1 MIKAMSLIRLL
12 LFVSLA
18 ISLQHVVAAENSN
31 DKVYPAFNFSDWPN
45 DVIEP
50 LKAKLPE
57 LTKTKFSDQDLDLII
72 KKVHQE
78 LNFDS
83 LKIVEKYNRLY
94 LVGQMSQKIELI
106 QFNNLKDLDYDD
118 AIELT
123 GLNLVEA
130 AQEPKVLAAIEKL
143 QSYYRNRGYRKAL
156 VSYRYESIRSIARN
170 LVVDINLGAKTI
182 VSDIAIEGLPL
193 TDKAKIE
200 RYFNWYGKGDVLSDE
215 TLKKIN
221 QSLRESLNSLGYYL
235 TNIPAPQI
243 IFSADEQRVRIVF
256 KLSPSPLYGVEIYG
270 QKSFSTSYLEEEILK
285 LNEYSSNDMSF
296 GSELA
301 EKLKSFYLSKGY
313 AQIDVTFSEKK
324 KQNKII
330 EILTI
335 HEGPQVYIKKIS
347 FIGNYSRP
355 ENYYS
360 KKLLALGSTKLQDKL
375 MIKDDLDIAVKNLQI
390 QLQNEGFV
398 SAKISRVT
406 VELSKENPSESYIE
420 ITLDEGLQTTLEK
433 ISIKGHVAFSTEK
446 LLDVLALKPG
456 QKLNLIDLEKSLTS
470 LKSFYSDNGFIEAR
484 ITNQNQNLITYSENL
499 SEANLRIEL
508 TEGPQV
514 FVNTILVEGNSLTHT
529 KLILTE
535 LEFKSG
541 DMLVPAKIDESIARL
556 QKTGHF
562 STIEIYTLEA
572 NTNTKD
578 RTVVVRVSERNPG
591 VFTSGV
597 GVTNENNYTLQGYLG
612 IAYRNIGGWGRGA
625 SARAEVKY
633 NPDYI
638 KFLESK
644 ITLGFLEPYLF
655 ESRVRFR
662 VNYTSARNVSD
673 LSVRKVTLTNQT
685 VWSLEQDFSSH
696 ITGIYEVLNV
706 SNYVDRGIDV
716 TDEQN
721 FHYSREDL
729 VISTTG
735 PTLDFDYRDNILNPQ
750 KGHFSR
756 LTFEYSSAFL
766 GNHNVDDFYRVTA
779 QTTLYTPII
788 EDWSFTW
795 ANSFRTG
802 YVKDV
807 GNKAFGVPFDKKGF
821 ILGGRTTVRSFDVG
835 EYFPASNRQIA
846 VNYKFTDYSQY
857 NLIKSELRFPLT
869 KSADLMGAL
878 FYDGGV
884 VYVDDINFADPYRDA
899 VGIGLR
905 YNTPVGP
912 LNLEYARKLDRQ
924 SYESDGAFY
933 LSVGVF

>member
-1 MIKAMSLIRLL
+1 MLL
-12 LFVSLA
+12 THLFLFVFSTA
-18 ISLQHVVAAENSN
+18 YGQRAVSADTHTEKI
-31 DKVYPAFNFSDWPN
+31 YPEFNFTDWPN

-50 LKAKLPE
+50 LKVKFPE
-57 LTKTKFSDQDLDLII
+57 LNQNKFSDEDLDQIL

-83 LKIVEKYNRLY
+83 LKIVEKNNRLF

-106 QFNNLKDLDYDD
+106 QFNNLKDIDYDD

-123 GLNLVEA
+123 GLNLIEA
-130 AQEPKVLAAIEKL
+130 AQEPKVLVAIEKL
-143 QSYYRNRGYRKAL
+143 QSYYRNRGYRKAV

-170 LVVDINLGAKTI
+170 LIIDIDLGAKTI
-182 VSDIAIEGLPL
+182 VSDISIEGLPT

-200 RYFNWYGKGDVLSDE
+200 RYFNWSGKGDVLSDE

-235 TNIPAPQI
+235 TSVPTPQI
-243 IFSADEQRVRIVF
+243 IFSADEKRVRIVF
-256 KLSPSPLYGVEIYG
+256 KVLPSPLYGVEIYG
-270 QKSFSTSYLEEEILK
+270 QKSFSTSYLEDEILK

-313 AQIDVTFSEKK
+313 AQIEVTFSETK
-324 KQNKII
+324 KQDKII
-330 EILTI
+330 EVLTI

-347 FIGNYSRP
+347 FIGSYSRP
-355 ENYYS
+355 EIYYT
-360 KKLLALGSTKLQDKL
+360 KKLLALGSNKLQDKIL
-375 MIKDDLDIAVKNLQI
+375 IKDDLDIAVKNLQI

-398 SAKISRVT
+398 SAKISRVN
-406 VELSKENPSESYIE
+406 VELSKDNPSESYIE
-420 ITLDEGLQTTLEK
+420 ITLDEGLQTILEK
-433 ISIKGHVAFSTEK
+433 IVIKGNKSFTTEK
-446 LLDVLALKPG
+446 LLSILSLKPG
-456 QKLNLIDLEKSLTS
+456 QKLNLIDLEKSLS
-470 LKSFYSDNGFIEAR
+470 SFKSFYAENGFIEAR
-484 ITNQNQNLITYSENL
+484 ITNQNKNLIAYSENL
-499 SEANLRIEL
+499 LEAYLQIEIV
-508 TEGPQV
+508 EGPQV
-514 FVNTILVEGNSLTHT
+514 FINTILVEGNSLTHT

-541 DMLVPAKIDESIARL
+541 DMLTPAKIDESIARL
-556 QKTGHF
+556 QRTGHF

-572 NTNTKD
+572 NTSVKD

-597 GVTNENNYTLQGYLG
+597 GITNENNYTLQGYLG

-644 ITLGFLEPYLF
+644 ITFGFLEPYLF

-673 LSVRKVTLTNQT
+673 LSIRKVTLTNQT

-706 SNYVDRGIDV
+706 SNYVDRGIDI
-716 TDEQN
+716 TDEVKYN
-721 FHYSREDL
+721 YSREDL

-756 LTFEYSSAFL
+756 ITFEYSSAFL

-779 QTTLYTPII
+779 QTTVYTPII
-788 EDWSFTW
+788 EDWNFTW

-802 YVKDV
+802 YVKDI
-807 GNKAFGVPFDKKGF
+807 GNKTFGVPFDKKGF
-821 ILGGRTTVRSFDVG
+821 ILGGRTTVRSFDTG
-835 EYFPASNRQIA
+835 EYFPASNRQIS
-846 VNYKFTDYSQY
+846 VNYKFMDYSQY

-878 FYDGGV
+878 FYDGGI
-884 VYVDDINFADPYRDA
+884 VYVDDINFSDPYRDA
-899 VGIGLR
+899 IGIGLR

-912 LNLEYARKLDRQ
+912 LNLEYARKLDKQ